1 MEANA
6 GHPRSRTGHSSNG
19 SSSAVDIS
27 GLPSSPAL
35 QPSDASAPAYT
46 HRRLSWSNAEG
57 GPDSPPATQGP
68 GPSNLEL
75 PEEHPVFSLVD
86 CPIRKDFPSS
96 SSTPHP
102 HAFPTSLFSTL
113 GADADTTPD
122 DDKTRLIGEAEPQMD
137 GDWPRDLS
145 VDSER
150 SAGIT
155 SQSRRRYTTPLR
167 IAIMNVFRRASM
179 RVANVRGPRNYNPIR
194 EGDEHSDAGPTLD
207 VIEETTEPDDGERVA
222 SQPLPSGPLRGRAFG
237 ILGPTSPLRLRL
249 YKLLIHPYTEPT
261 ILALILINAVALVVQ
276 ASRTLLLP
284 DTQVPITVKG
294 YFHAWEDFVIFVLFI
309 LFTIEALGRICI
321 SGLLLDPE
329 VPISSIFSLS
339 FFKSAH
345 TTSTHSASSVPL
357 TRSGSLARG
366 YTLRRVYHNVAKPF
380 SISLS
385 SHARNP
391 SSAQVP
397 DRRPS
402 SSALHGET
410 HSGDPELPPTF
421 LSRIMKSDVQESDP
435 NRHISLP
442 FRLDMEMAQSKIVR
456 NIPYLR
462 QGWGRIDFLAVIGF
476 WVSFGLSTAGLE
488 RGTHHIGIFRAL
500 GVLRIARLLSVTN
513 GTTTIMRSLK
523 IARPLLA
530 NVICFII
537 FAVMLFSVIGVQSF
551 KTSLRRSC
559 NLLPVLGE
567 NSTPLSQTCG
577 GHINATTLAPSPYL
591 NSDGISGSIT
601 KGFICPLG
609 QVCQEGDNPF
619 GGVESFD
626 TMYYAILQIVVL
638 ASASSWSRIMY
649 QIIGSESAVAS
660 IFFIFGILVLNF
672 WLFNLLVGVITNSFS
687 AIRSGTKKSAFGAAP
702 LGHVEE
708 ETDEGWSAETGH
720 HVGENVLKVWWS
732 YTRWF
737 WVLLAFASLVAQA
750 TTTADMSAMHRKII
764 NITELLITFAFDI
777 EIVVRIAVELPAWR
791 NFFLHGSNWL
801 DLIIAI
807 GSSVIQIPAIHD
819 SRVYP
824 WLTVFQL
831 ARFHR
836 VLLVVPRMKPLM
848 LTVFGNMYGL
858 VNMTLFLMLVT
869 FLAALFAIQLLQGDM
884 DGNATMNFAQLF
896 NSFLA
901 VYQILSGENWTAVLY
916 DATDAELK
924 LGQAIIVCTF
934 LCCWLLFSNFIV
946 MQMFIA
952 VINEN
957 FDVAEETKRKMQASN
972 YSGKHSQTTGNRWTN
987 MLNPYLWFKTRSTTV
1002 NAETSSS
1009 TSVLEN
1015 TKTLVQQDPF
1025 PVHHG
1030 LGQRHAPPSASNK
1043 SHHIRRESLGLLS
1056 EIFTGNDTK
1065 DDIPLLELHQIRSE
1079 LRGLDDQDEREIDR
1093 CFDTLAKLKKRGSK
1107 DSGDIHRTETMEL
1120 IQRHRTYDRTFWIF
1134 SQANPLRRLCQRIVR
1149 PSCGERIFGTPTS
1162 GVAHTF
1168 FQLAILLAVIGS
1180 IATEAVATPLYRRD
1194 YYMQHGAVRDA
1205 WFHVTEATFGLI
1217 LVVEFLIKIIADGL
1231 LFTPNAYIRSI
1242 WNIIDSVIMVG
1253 VLANVTFTLVFVA
1266 GLSRFIRAL
1275 KALQALRLMTLIDKM
1290 RSTFEDLILAGF
1302 IRILDAAVLSMLYLI
1317 PFSVWGT
1324 TIFAGLTNECNDTGV
1339 QGIGD
1344 CTNEYVNSIYGGN
1357 FGFLVPRVWDN
1368 PAPSTTFSFDNFPA
1382 SLLILFEIVSS
1393 GWTDVMSV
1401 ATSITGKGQQPQP
1414 HAAQANAIFFV
1425 TFNLLGAVIVGTLFV
1440 SIIIGNFSLR
1450 TGSAYLTDAQREW
1463 IDLQRLIKRLKPSKR
1478 PKVRPSSP
1486 FQAWCYDR
1494 AIHKHGWWTRMMT
1507 FLFVVQIIV
1516 LMTQSFSA
1524 QTADDWHNIV
1534 SLIISLMYVVD
1545 TTIRLYGLGW
1555 RSFSANG
1562 WNLFDVLVA
1571 SGSFLTTLF
1580 ARFYPGDYSTELLQ
1594 KLFLVSMAF
1603 KLVQRVAILNQLFK
1617 TGTASISVILNLLA
1631 LWFTLFLFFAIM
1643 YMEVFGLTKWYSG
1656 ENIDQNFQ
1664 TMGSALL
1671 MLVSMS
1677 TGEGWNQFM
1686 HDYTLAYPRCTQVSY
1701 GIYQTDCGSTA
1712 WAFSLFIAWNLL
1724 SMFIF
1729 VNMFT
1734 GVVVESFSYVFQS
1747 TGGLLKSITRHETRA
1762 FKKAWAQFSDPKT
1775 GLLERPNLVP
1785 FLAKLDGVFEVRI
1798 YPSHYS
1804 ISSILEACQ
1813 DKSTKDNETGGIH
1826 VRKLNR
1832 LLSKID
1838 FEDIRMRRA
1847 VYMRIYHEANVM
1859 YYRGKGI
1866 SFTEML
1872 MLLAHHKLIDDR
1884 EALGLKELEVR
1895 EEMLK
1900 LVADLV
1906 GLDMVRSQ
1914 LRMISL
1920 RREFVQLRERMLT
1933 MAKGSAIPPTPIHT
1947 TPGISLPRTS
1957 AAKDI
1962 GSHQS
1967 EGEWHSE
1974 QDPTS
1979 PKLSPRTLLP
1989 SSELEGMGSRENLLN
2004 DPDDVHSPRRDIPKK

>member
-27 GLPSSPAL
+27 GLPLSPAL

-57 GPDSPPATQGP
+57 GPDSPPATQEP
-68 GPSNLEL
+68 RPSN
-75 PEEHPVFSLVD
+75 PEVPEQHPVFSLVD
-86 CPIRKDFPSS
+86 CPTRKDFPSS
-96 SSTPHP
+96 STSHP
-102 HAFPTSLFSTL
+102 DASPTSLFSTL

-122 DDKTRLIGEAEPQMD
+122 DDKTRLIGETEPQMD
-137 GDWPRDLS
+137 GNWPRDLS

-155 SQSRRRYTTPLR
+155 SQSRQRYTTPLR
-167 IAIMNVFRRASM
+167 IAIMNAFRRASM
-179 RVANVRGPRNYNPIR
+179 RVANVGGPRNYNPIR
-194 EGDEHSDAGPTLD
+194 EDDEHFDAGPILD
-207 VIEETTEPDDGERVA
+207 VKEETTEPDDGERVA
-222 SQPLPSGPLRGRAFG
+222 SQPLPSRPLRGRAFG

-284 DTQVPITVKG
+284 DTKVPITVKS

-309 LFTIEALGRICI
+309 LFTIEALGRMCI

-329 VPISSIFSLS
+329 VPISSIFSFS

-435 NRHISLP
+435 NTHISLP
-442 FRLDMEMAQSKIVR
+442 FRLDMEMARSKIVR

-500 GVLRIARLLSVTN
+500 GVLRTARLLSVTN
-513 GTTTIMRSLK
+513 GTT
-523 IARPLLA
+523 
-530 NVICFII
+530 
-537 FAVMLFSVIGVQSF
+537 SF

-559 NLLPVLGE
+559 NLSPVLGE
-567 NSTPLSQTCG
+567 NSTLLTQMCG

-591 NSDGISGSIT
+591 QSDGTSGSIA

-609 QVCQEGDNPF
+609 QEGDNPF

-649 QIIGSESAVAS
+649 QIIASESAVAS

-672 WLFNLLVGVITNSFS
+672 WLFNLLVAVITNSFS

-708 ETDEGWSAETGH
+708 EVDEGWSPETGR

-732 YTRWF
+732 YTHWF

-750 TTTADMSAMHRKII
+750 TTTADMSATHRKII

-777 EIVVRIAVELPAWR
+777 DIVVRIAVELPAWR

-858 VNMTLFLMLVT
+858 VNMTLFLMLVA

-884 DGNATMNFAQLF
+884 DGKAPMNFGQLF

-916 DATDAELK
+916 DATDAELN
-924 LGQAIIVCTF
+924 LGQAII
-934 LCCWLLFSNFIV
+934 
-946 MQMFIA
+946 MFIA

-972 YSGKHSQTTGNRWTN
+972 YSGKHSQTTSNQWTN
-987 MLNPYLWFKTRSTTV
+987 MLNPYLWFKTRSAV
-1002 NAETSSS
+1002 VGAEAPSS
-1009 TSVLEN
+1009 TLVLEN
-1015 TKTLVQQDPF
+1015 TKTLVQHDPF

-1030 LGQRHAPPSASNK
+1030 LDQRHAPPSASNK
-1043 SHHIRRESLGLLS
+1043 SHHIRRSSLNLLS

-1079 LRGLDDQDEREIDR
+1079 LRGLDDQDEREIDQY
-1093 CFDTLAKLKKRGSK
+1093 FDTLAKLKKRGSK
-1107 DSGDIHRTETMEL
+1107 DSGDVHRTETMEL

-1134 SQANPLRRLCQRIVR
+1134 SQAHPLRRLCQRIVR
-1149 PSCGERIFGTPTS
+1149 PSGGERIFGTPTS

-1180 IATEAVATPLYRRD
+1180 VATEAVATPLYRRN
-1194 YYMQHGAVRDA
+1194 YYTQHGAVRDA

-1231 LFTPNAYIRSI
+1231 LFTPNAYIRCI
-1242 WNIIDSVIMVG
+1242 WNIIDFVIMGG

-1266 GLSRFIRAL
+1266 GLSR
-1275 KALQALRLMTLIDKM
+1275 
-1290 RSTFEDLILAGF
+1290 
-1302 IRILDAAVLSMLYLI
+1302 
-1317 PFSVWGT
+1317 VWGT

-1357 FGFLVPRVWDN
+1357 FGFLAPRVWDN

-1414 HAAQANAIFFV
+1414 HAAQANAVFFV

-1440 SIIIGNFSLR
+1440 SIIIGNFSSR

-1478 PKVRPSSP
+1478 PKFRPSSP

-1516 LMTQSFSA
+1516 LMFVLLVVGPLTRIIDNAAGPNHSQHKPPATGTVSNSWIPYHSV
-1524 QTADDWHNIV
+1524 ADKDHSDIV
-1534 SLIISLMYVVD
+1534 SLIISLTYVVD

-1580 ARFYPGDYSTELLQ
+1580 TRFYPSDYSTELLQ

-1631 LWFTLFLFFAIM
+1631 LWFTLFLFFTIM

-1656 ENIDQNFQ
+1656 ENTDQNFQ

-1677 TGEGWNQFM
+1677 TG
-1686 HDYTLAYPRCTQVSY
+1686 TLAYPRCTQVSY
-1701 GIYQTDCGSTA
+1701 GVYQTDCGSTA

-1798 YPSHYS
+1798 YPPHYS

-1813 DKSTKDNETGGIH
+1813 DKSNKDNETGGIH

-1914 LRMISL
+1914 LQMISL
-1920 RREFVQLRERMLT
+1920 RREFVQLRETMLT
-1933 MAKGSAIPPTPIHT
+1933 TAKGMFFFKIHIGFNPTEIDKVRGVGSAIPPTLIHT
-1947 TPGISLPRTS
+1947 TLGTTAGPR
-1957 AAKDI
+1957 
-1962 GSHQS
+1962 
-1967 EGEWHSE
+1967 
-1974 QDPTS
+1974 
-1979 PKLSPRTLLP
+1979 
-1989 SSELEGMGSRENLLN
+1989 
-2004 DPDDVHSPRRDIPKK
+2004 